1 MPNDGSGVISPRGTP
16 CSSNSAAA
24 ATRSAWDGTAEAEVI
39 KTGPVLAEPV
49 AGRRHRPQS
58 HDQFAAAH
66 HDAAEQNLEHLGGGR
81 VVIGRRL
88 GDDLEAE
95 QPGVERPAPGQVGD
109 GEPEVVDA
117 AYRNLCCHCRAP
129 SAGARCRCHRLG
141 HRCTRAGDGRGVTHI
156 CGAGHSP
163 DHWPET
169 VQPRSAHQPT
179 AGPGNGAA
187 RQRTVP
193 ISTGAA
199 APSRGCRPPERSET
213 TSEPDRLT
221 ARSASPRNPDPAG
234 SAPPGPSSRTS
245 TSSPPSARQA
255 VTSIAQP
262 PPCLTAFVISSQAA
276 NQAAAATPDGSGPGS
291 ARTVI
296 RGLSRAA
303 ALVSAAARPSR
314 ASSGGPVPS
323 ARQASS
329 CTTPASRSGRSGRA
343 RRPPRRPGPARPAAP
358 R

>member
-1 MPNDGSGVISPRGTP
+1 MPNDGSGAISPRGTP
-16 CSSNSAAA
+16 VLVEQ
-24 ATRSAWDGTAEAEVI
+24 RSRRNQIGVGRDAEAEVI

-49 AGRRHRPQS
+49 AAAPPRAARRPV
-58 HDQFAAAH
+58 AAAH

-81 VVIGRRL
+81 NVIGRRL

-95 QPGVERPAPGQVGD
+95 QPSVERPAPGQVGD

-129 SAGARCRCHRLG
+129 SAGARCRCRRLG
-141 HRCTRAGDGRGVTHI
+141 HRCTRAGDGRGITHI

-163 DHWPET
+163 DPWLET
-169 VQPRSAHQPT
+169 VRTQVSPSAHGPAGKRRGPSAQGQPHRR
-179 AGPGNGAA
+179 AGAWP
-187 RQRTVP
+187 RER
-193 ISTGAA
+193 S
-199 APSRGCRPPERSET
+199 RPPAS
-213 TSEPDRLT
+213 PDRLT

-255 VTSIAQP
+255 VTSTAQP

-296 RGLSRAA
+296 RGLSRRRRW
-303 ALVSAAARPSR
+303 SARRPGRAGPARAARCRRPGRLVR
-314 ASSGGPVPS
+314 APPRR
-323 ARQASS
+323 A
-329 CTTPASRSGRSGRA
+329 GRGRRGRA
-343 RRPPRRPGPARPAAP
+343 RRSPGRPGPARPAAP